1 MQALQYRTSVLVVH
15 VRKTTMLLT
24 RQLSA
29 FKELIFKRNVD
40 LPLCTFRGVVFATLT
55 ISVQSDKISKDLQT
69 VNVISCHRAKYYSL
83 LKSE

>member
-1 MQALQYRTSVLVVH
+1 MQALQYRTTVLVVH
-15 VRKTTMLLT
+15 VRKTTVLLT

-55 ISVQSDKISKDLQT
+55 ISVQSKDLQT
-69 VNVISCHRAKYYSL
+69 VNIISCHRAKYYSL